1 MVKRAIIIS
10 AILIVIIIIVTIIVS
25 VVNSKPTKF
34 ISIVSYDSGIPVM
47 KEAVTTN
54 TTAVDNEELFIETLL
69 EHEKTVMFT
78 SVIVVVI
85 FTILFYGAKRSKS

>member
-34 ISIVSYDSGIPVM
+34 ISIVSYDSEIPVM